1 MYRIL
6 SVGAGIAER
15 MSSAETRVKTKE
27 VLFAAATAVL
37 RVEEVCACLECS
49 KASQSVCGDARRT
62 HLICL
67 PLLCPLRDI
76 LSLFRCSEQLLG
88 PHQQKQQ
95 VRCGDFGWK
104 YHLVSPLQHPLL
116 FARRDTPTIGSRLT
130 FQGDFRHSRARRS
143 QQLCDD
149 EYVGADVGAELST
162 MAADVAPN
170 IIAFS

>member
-1 MYRIL
+1 MHAPDL
-6 SVGAGIAER
+6 SISESTCTRRRELLLHVQNTVSRGGNRGADEL
-15 MSSAETRVKTKE
+15 SAETRVKQE
-27 VLFAAATAVL
+27 VLFAATTTVL

-130 FQGDFRHSRARRS
+130 FQG
-143 QQLCDD
+143 
-149 EYVGADVGAELST
+149 V
-162 MAADVAPN
+162 
-170 IIAFS
+170 